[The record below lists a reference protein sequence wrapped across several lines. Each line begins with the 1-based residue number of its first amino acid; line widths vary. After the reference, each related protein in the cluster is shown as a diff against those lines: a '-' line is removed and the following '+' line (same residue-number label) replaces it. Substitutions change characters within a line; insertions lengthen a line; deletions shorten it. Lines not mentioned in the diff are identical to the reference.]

1 MRVQQ
6 TTVAAIIAALG
17 LAIAGLFVGVGFERG
32 RSADRYVTVKGV
44 AERDVTSDL
53 AIWPLRVVAA
63 DNDLTVAHA
72 RLESSVQKIM
82 QFLAARQIDTTGAA
96 LANFEVSDAFTN
108 QYGGGNNAPTRYVIR
123 QTVVV
128 RSNDP
133 EKILAASQHVA
144 ELVSSGVVLSSGGEY
159 GAGGPNFVFTG
170 LNKLKPAMI
179 GEATAR
185 ARSRGTV
192 RSRFEELARRNH
204 DREPGCVR
212 DLAAGPGAGD
222 HAREPGRED
231 DTRGVDRQLFPEGL
245 SWPGNRVSGR
255 SRDCAHCAVRF
266 NADWNCMTYTAARP
280 D

>member
-1 MRVQQ
+1 MRIQQ
-6 TTVAAIIAALG
+6 TTTAAIIAALG

-44 AERDVTSDL
+44 AERDVTADL

-82 QFLAARQIDTTGAA
+82 QFLAARKIDTTGAA

-133 EKILAASQHVA
+133 EKVLAASQHVA

-179 GEATAR
+179 GEATSR
-185 ARSRGTV
+185 AREAAEQFARDSKSSLGGIMTANQGVFEILPRDQAQGITQESQVAKTIRVVSTV
-192 RSRFEELARRNH
+192 NYFLK
-204 DREPGCVR
+204 D
-212 DLAAGPGAGD
+212 
-222 HAREPGRED
+222 
-231 DTRGVDRQLFPEGL
+231 
-245 SWPGNRVSGR
+245 
-255 SRDCAHCAVRF
+255 
-266 NADWNCMTYTAARP
+266 
-280 D
+280 